1 MSADAY
7 PASAPQQQQHNDS
20 RHVAQNMSLIYPNLS
35 RPTFSE
41 KDPDRSDF
49 GLSVEYSD
57 IEEEDEDEDEIDAY
71 GTNKDELFDS
81 PR

>member
-7 PASAPQQQQHNDS
+7 PASAPQQPHNDS
-20 RHVAQNMSLIYPNLS
+20 RHVAQNMSLVYPNLS

-49 GLSVEYSD
+49 GLSVEDSE
-57 IEEEDEDEDEIDAY
+57 IEDEDVDEIDAY
-71 GTNKDELFDS
+71 GTVKDELFDA